1 MDMKVLAAAALAVVG
16 GVSQAGV
23 LTGFDG
29 STNEGWAGLTAF
41 ISNNSVSVSQSVPA
55 VFSAVDGNPGGR
67 ISVADADSLDT
78 MFAAPAAFLGNQ
90 SSAYGTT
97 LGYDIFTDSPTT
109 YIGPNVVLRGNGITL
124 VYLPDTQV
132 AAEDE
137 WRSVLV
143 ALSPGAGWHL
153 DGTAGA
159 EPTEAQFQLVLA
171 DLTTLWISAEYTNG
185 IVETSLL
192 DNVRL
197 GRVTTN
203 VPEPATLLLV
213 ASAVA
218 ALSLRRRRA

>member
-1 MDMKVLAAAALAVVG
+1 MGGRLLAALALAAAG
-16 GVSQAGV
+16 GVAQAGA
-23 LTGFDG
+23 LTGFDAG
-29 STNEGWAGLTAF
+29 SEGWAGVAAD
-41 ISNNSVSVSQSVPA
+41 ISGSSASA
-55 VFSAVDGNPGGR
+55 AVDLAVGFSTTGGNPGGR
-67 ISVADADSLDT
+67 ISLSDPDGRDT
-78 MFAAPAAFLGNQ
+78 MFVAPAAFLGNQ

>member
-16 GVSQAGV
+16 GVAQAGV

-90 SSAYGTT
+90 SSAYGTS
-97 LGYDIFTDSPTT
+97 LGYDIFTNFSAD
-109 YIGPNVVLRGNGITL
+109 YIGPNIVLQGNGLTL
-124 VYLPDTQV
+124 VHVPSVQV
-132 AAEDE
+132 AELDA
-137 WRSVLV
+137 WRSVSVL
-143 ALSPGAGWHL
+143 LSPGANWHI
-153 DGTAGA
+153 DGFAGA
-159 EPTEAQFQLVLA
+159 TPTEAQFQSVLGA
-171 DLTTLWISAEYTNG
+171 LSALWISGETHNG
-185 IVETSLL
+185 IEETSSL

-197 GRVTTN
+197 GRVGQ

-213 ASAVA
+213 AAAAA
-218 ALSLRRRRA
+218 ALSLRRRA